1 MTRLFK
7 HILIFAGIITT
18 ILPAKAQTQ
27 MDRSKCREM
36 ALEHSREI
44 KISDNEIKQARLGK
58 DIARAGHLPSLNAT
72 GMFFYKPDELEYSIE
87 GGNLPT
93 YVPDEEG
100 ELQPNFKRNPETGQP
115 VVGPDGNPV
124 FEMYAM
130 MPDVDL
136 NVGLEGVTMGGVR
149 LEQPV
154 YMGGKIRA
162 ANEKAE
168 TGIEMAGLNKEM
180 TTAEIL
186 ARADEAYYKYISVK
200 ARKEA
205 AKDYKILLDSLLSS
219 IEASMEEGMAT
230 RNDLLKARVKRNE
243 AKLMVQK
250 AQSGEELA
258 RMNLCRITG
267 LPLNTSVSVDGDTSV
282 PKKMKPDTKNNENNN
297 PDNRPEFKMLSKAI
311 DMGEQEEKI
320 IRSEMLPQLGV
331 SAGYSYFGGLELNGQ
346 GTEDMAFS
354 AMASLKIPIFNWSEK
369 RNKLSKTR
377 LETEVAQMKMNEAE
391 EKMQLEIAQARFNL
405 QDAFTRLELTQEALE
420 QAEENLEASRERF
433 EEGMERLVDLLE
445 AQAQWQE
452 SKSNLIEA
460 QTEVKIKH
468 TQYLKTTGQL
478 VPENEETL

>member
-1 MTRLFK
+1 MTRILK
-7 HILIFAGIITT
+7 TILIFAGATST
-18 ILPAKAQTQ
+18 FLQVSAQTQ
-27 MDRSKCREM
+27 MDRAKCREM
-36 ALEHSREI
+36 ALEHSREV
-44 KISDNEIKQARLGK
+44 KISDNKIEQARLGK
-58 DIARAGHLPSLNAT
+58 NIARAGHLPSLNAT
-72 GMFFYKPDELEYSIE
+72 GTFFYKPDELEYSLE

-93 YVPDEEG
+93 YVPDEQG

-115 VVGPDGNPV
+115 VIGPDGNPV

-136 NVGLEGVTMGGVR
+136 SVGLEGVTMGGVQ

-180 TTAEIL
+180 TTAEIM
-186 ARADEAYYKYISVK
+186 ARADEAYYKYISVQ

-205 AKDYKILLDSLLSS
+205 AREYKILLDSLVSS

-230 RNDLLKARVKRNE
+230 RNDLLKARVRHNK
-243 AKLMVQK
+243 ATLMVQK

-258 RMNLCRITG
+258 RMNLCRVTG
-267 LPLNTSVSVDGDTSV
+267 LPLNTSISVDGDTSV
-282 PKKMKPDTKNNENNN
+282 PEGMNPESNDEKSNDPTK
-297 PDNRPEFKMLSKAI
+297 RPEFKMLNKAI
-311 DMGEQEEKI
+311 EMGEQEEKI

-331 SAGYSYFGGLELNGQ
+331 SAGYSYFGGLELNGR
-346 GTEDMAFS
+346 GAEDMAFS

-369 RNKLSKTR
+369 RNKLSRTR
-377 LETEVAQMKMNEAE
+377 LETEVAQMKMKEAE

-405 QDAFTRLELTQEALE
+405 QDAFTRLELTQQSLE
-420 QAEENLEASRERF
+420 QAKENLEATRERF
-433 EEGMERLVDLLE
+433 EEGMERLVNLLE

-452 SKSNLIEA
+452 AKSNHIEA

-468 TQYLKTTGQL
+468 TKYLKTTGQL
-478 VPENEETL
+478 VPSNKKSQ

>member
-1 MTRLFK
+1 MTKFFK
-7 HILIFAGIITT
+7 HILIFAGTITT
-18 ILPAKAQTQ
+18 FLQAGAQTQ
-27 MDRSKCREM
+27 MDLNKCREM
-36 ALEHSREI
+36 ALEHSREV
-44 KISDNEIKQARLGK
+44 KISDNKIEQAQLGK
-58 DIARAGHLPSLNAT
+58 KIARAGHLPSLNAT
-72 GMFFYKPDELEYSIE
+72 GTFFYKPNELEYSIE

-93 YVPDEEG
+93 YVPDEQG
-100 ELQPNFKRNPETGQP
+100 ELQPNFKRNPETSRP
-115 VVGPDGNPV
+115 VIGPDGNPV

-130 MPDVDL
+130 MPDMDL
-136 NVGLEGVTMGGVR
+136 SVGLEGVTMGGFQ

-186 ARADEAYYKYISVK
+186 AQADEAFYKYISVK

-205 AKDYKILLDSLLSS
+205 AQDYKILLDSLVSS
-219 IEASMEEGMAT
+219 IEASMKEGMAT

-250 AQSGEELA
+250 AQSGQELA

-267 LPLNTSVSVDGDTSV
+267 LSLNTSLKIEGDTSV
-282 PKKMKPDTKNNENNN
+282 PEGMNPETNNN
-297 PDNRPEFKMLSKAI
+297 KKNDPTSRPEFKMLNKAI
-311 DMGEQEEKI
+311 EMGQQQEKI

-331 SAGYSYFGGLELNGQ
+331 SAGYSYFSGLKLNGQ
-346 GTEDMAFS
+346 GAEDMAFS

-369 RNKLSKTR
+369 RNKLSRTK
-377 LETEVAQMKMNEAE
+377 LKTEVTQMKMEDAE

-405 QDAFTRLELTQEALE
+405 QDAFTRLKLTRQALE
-420 QAEENLEASRERF
+420 QAEENLETSRDRY
-433 EEGMERLVDLLE
+433 EEGMERLVNLLE

-452 SKSNLIEA
+452 AKSNHIEA

-478 VPENEETL
+478 VAKSK